1 MQKKDEDQV
10 VWGRHEVAEA
20 LEAGHPVQRVYFSR
34 EASGEHIDKIKELA
48 HKRVVRFDFIEVG
61 KLGKLAGTRAHQDVV
76 ARLSP
81 VRLASLEDVLAGLE
95 DECTIVALDQVRHL
109 RNVGMIARSAAA
121 AGAAALIFSSRG
133 GHPLNDEVVKASSGA
148 IFHLPVIQ
156 TTHIGR
162 DLEKMQQAG
171 FWIYGL
177 AAAGGEDLFQVDWPK
192 RRVLV
197 AGNESK
203 GLRPAVQK
211 ATDALVRIPMAPEV
225 ESLNVAVAMSVALF
239 AARGPGVS

>member
-1 MQKKDEDQV
+1 LQKRDEDQV

-48 HKRVVRFDFIEVG
+48 QKRGVRFDFIEVG

-177 AAAGGEDLFQVDWPK
+177 AAAGGEDLFQV
-192 RRVLV
+192 LV

>member
-1 MQKKDEDQV
+1 MQKKDEDQI
-10 VWGRHEVAEA
+10 VWGRYEVAEA

-34 EASGEHIDKIKELA
+34 EASGEQIDRIKNLA
-48 HKRVVRFDFIEVG
+48 QKRGVRFDFIEVG

-81 VRLASLEDVLAGLE
+81 VRLADLEEVLRGL
-95 DECTIVALDQVRHL
+95 DEVSTIVALDQVRHL

-121 AGAAALIFSSRG
+121 AGAAALLLSGRG

-162 DLEKMQQAG
+162 DLEIMQQVG
-171 FWIYGL
+171 FWVYGL
-177 AAAGGEDLFQVDWPK
+177 AASGGEDLFSVDWPK

-197 AGNESK
+197 VGNESK
-203 GLRPAVQK
+203 GLRPVVRK

-225 ESLNVAVAMSVALF
+225 ESLNVAVATSIALF
-239 AARGPGVS
+239 AARGPRVS

>member
-1 MQKKDEDQV
+1 MAEKEGDQV
-10 VWGRHEVAEA
+10 LWGRHEVAEA
-20 LEAGHPVQRVYFSR
+20 LAAGHPVQRVYFSR
-34 EASGEHIDKIKELA
+34 EARGEDIERIKQLA
-48 HKRVVRFDFIEVG
+48 HKRGVRFDFIEVG

-81 VRLASLEDVLAGLE
+81 VRLVGLEEIMAGLAAE
-95 DECTIVALDQVRHL
+95 STIVALDQVRHL

-121 AGAAALIFSSRG
+121 AGAAALLFSSRG

-156 TTHIGR
+156 TTHIAR
-162 DLEKMQQAG
+162 DLQMLQEAN
-171 FWIYGL
+171 FWVYGL
-177 AAAGGEDLFQVDWPK
+177 AAVGGEDIFSVDWPQ

-203 GLRPAVQK
+203 GLRPAVAK
-211 ATDALVRIPMAPEV
+211 AVDAVIRIPMVPEV
-225 ESLNVAVAMSVALF
+225 ESLNVAVAMSVALY
-239 AARGPGVS
+239 AARGPRVS